1 MLPLSTDQIA
11 EIASGQCGPVARVD
25 TLAGD
30 ASTRRFFRLHA
41 ASGGTLIAMVYEE
54 LLDPA
59 VHPQIL
65 VGRYLESIGYP
76 VPRLL
81 PSIPEAGILL
91 YEDLGDLLLQRAIEG
106 GQEHRRGRLYVEA
119 VHLIVRLQ
127 KDGSRSLPPNHP
139 SSCSA
144 LDKGR
149 FLFELDFFRQHYITG
164 LRKLSLQP
172 SESAVLDE
180 FFTSLADAASA
191 QPWVLCHRDFHSRNL
206 LLHEDRLRVIDFQD
220 ARLGPVAYDL
230 ASLLRDSYVVLDARL
245 KEQLIDDFIEASVSQ
260 AEGYKGVS
268 GLDPRSLAGFRR
280 DFDVVSLQ
288 RNIKAIGTF
297 AYQSS
302 VRGKH
307 DYLDSIPPTWD
318 YVFETLSRLPQWEE
332 AALLLKTLAGR

>member
-1 MLPLSTDQIA
+1 MLPLTNDQIA
-11 EIASGQCGPVARVD
+11 EIASSQCGPVGRIEA
-25 TLAGD
+25 LAGD
-30 ASTRRFFRLHA
+30 ASTRRFLRLHPA
-41 ASGGTLIAMVYEE
+41 AGGTLIAMVYEE
-54 LLDPA
+54 PLDTS

-65 VGRYLESIGYP
+65 VGRYLESIGFP
-76 VPRLL
+76 VPHLL

-106 GQEHRRGRLYVEA
+106 PHEHRKGRLYLEA

-127 KDGSRSLPPNHP
+127 RDGSRSLPSDNPA
-139 SSCSA
+139 SCSA

-149 FLFELDFFRQHYITG
+149 FLFELDFFREHYLEG
-164 LRKLSLQP
+164 LRALTLDP
-172 SESAVLDE
+172 SDSVVLDD
-180 FFTSLADAASA
+180 FFESLADTASA

-245 KEQLIDDFIEASVSQ
+245 KEQLIDDFIEASVGQ
-260 AEGYKGVS
+260 TEGYKGIAS
-268 GLDPRSLAGFRR
+268 LEPRSLAGFRR

-307 DYLDSIPPTWD
+307 DYLPAIPTTWS
-318 YVFETLSRLPQWEE
+318 YVFETFARLPQWEE
-332 AALLLKTLAGR
+332 AALLLERLSG